1 MASKFKAVS
10 EKDRCVACGVC
21 VKVCPKG
28 AISIYKGCYSVI
40 DEDIC
45 IGCGIC
51 EKKLPSRSNSQNSQI
66 STMAKPT
73 KKRWSDYLWIVSATY
88 FTLGFFNIVFAWLGV
103 ICFLIPL
110 LMAIF
115 GGGKGYCNNYCG
127 RGQLFLQIGNTL
139 KWSRK
144 KVAPR
149 WLSSKWFRNGFLVFF
164 MFFFIQMI
172 ILTVNVAKGVNSL
185 HETIHLLWTFD
196 VPWHWAYPTAVE
208 PWVAQFAFG
217 LYGIM
222 LTSLIVGVILTVV
235 YRPRTW
241 CVFCPMGNM
250 TQMICKLKN
259 K

>member
-1 MASKFKAVS
+1 M
-10 EKDRCVACGVC
+10 
-21 VKVCPKG
+21 
-28 AISIYKGCYSVI
+28 
-40 DEDIC
+40 
-45 IGCGIC
+45 
-51 EKKLPSRSNSQNSQI
+51 KK
-66 STMAKPT
+66 
-73 KKRWSDYLWIVSATY
+73 KKWSDYLWIVSATY
-88 FTLGFFNIVFAWLGV
+88 FAIGFFNIVYAWFGT

-110 LMAIF
+110 LMATF

-139 KWSRK
+139 GWSRK

-164 MFFFIQMI
+164 MFFFGQMI
-172 ILTVNVAKGVNSL
+172 WLTVQVAHGLEDL
-185 HETIHLLWTFD
+185 HQTIHLLWTFD
-196 VPWHWAYPTAVE
+196 VPWHWAYRTPIE
-208 PWVAQFAFG
+208 PWMAQFAFG

-222 LTSLIVGVILTVV
+222 LTSLIVGVVLTVV

-250 TQMICKLKN
+250 TQMISKAKA

>member
-1 MASKFKAVS
+1 MTQQ
-10 EKDRCVACGVC
+10 
-21 VKVCPKG
+21 
-28 AISIYKGCYSVI
+28 
-40 DEDIC
+40 
-45 IGCGIC
+45 
-51 EKKLPSRSNSQNSQI
+51 KK
-66 STMAKPT
+66 
-73 KKRWSDYLWIVSATY
+73 KKRWSDYMWHVSATY
-88 FTLGFFNIVFAWLGV
+88 FTLGFFNIVYAWLGV
-103 ICFLIPL
+103 ICFMIPL

-139 KWSRK
+139 GWSRR

-149 WLSSKWFRNGFLVFF
+149 WLSSKGFRNGFLVFF

-172 ILTVNVAKGVNSL
+172 ILTVLVAQGIESL
-185 HETIHLLWTFD
+185 HETVHLLWTFD
-196 VPWHWAYPTAVE
+196 VPWHWAYRTPVE

-222 LTSLIVGVILTVV
+222 LTSLIVGVILTIV

-259 K
+259 

>member
-1 MASKFKAVS
+1 M
-10 EKDRCVACGVC
+10 
-21 VKVCPKG
+21 
-28 AISIYKGCYSVI
+28 
-40 DEDIC
+40 
-45 IGCGIC
+45 
-51 EKKLPSRSNSQNSQI
+51 
-66 STMAKPT
+66 
-73 KKRWSDYLWIVSATY
+73 WIVSATY

-103 ICFLIPL
+103 ICFIIPL
-110 LMAIF
+110 AMASF

-139 KWSRK
+139 GWSSR

-149 WLSSKWFRNGFLVFF
+149 WISSKWFRNGFLVFF
-164 MFFFIQMI
+164 LFFFIQMI
-172 ILTVNVAKGVNSL
+172 VLTINVGQGVESL

-196 VPWHWAYPTAVE
+196 VPWHWAYPKAVE

-222 LTSLIVGVILTVV
+222 LTSLIVGVVLTVA